1 MNESK
6 QFDNWTTRISILLI
20 IIFLWIGC
28 WFLLLNNPYLKDYTQ
43 RVQFGDM
50 FGVVNSLFSGLAF
63 GGIIYTILLQREEL
77 KAQRE
82 ELRLTKREFITQNE
96 TLRLQ
101 RFENTFFNLLN
112 IHNKIVDSL
121 KYTYH
126 TPSGERIDSEG
137 RAIFNDAI
145 LSLSQTTELL
155 GNAKKYSIEDFN
167 KQSLIY
173 KNILNRDNSLSGLTY
188 YFQSLVS
195 ILEFVSSTS
204 LLSEKEDLFK
214 DKENREFY
222 FQLLSSSQSITEKSI
237 IFYHI
242 AFGWQVSQFNDYL
255 SRLRV
260 IEKKFSIY
268 ENSNVSFLPTDHNY
282 HMYLL
287 KRFFE
292 LFST

>member
-6 QFDNWTTRISILLI
+6 QFDNWTTRISILSI

-28 WFLLLNNPYLKDYTQ
+28 WYLLLNNHYLKDYTQ
-43 RVQFGDM
+43 RGQFGDM

-82 ELRLTKREFITQNE
+82 ELRLTKQEFITQNE

-112 IHNKIVDSL
+112 VHNKIVDSL

-126 TPSGERIDSEG
+126 TPSGECIDSEG
-137 RAIFNDAI
+137 RAIFNDVI
-145 LSLSQTTELL
+145 LSLSQTTELM
-155 GNAKKYSIEDFN
+155 GNAKKYSMVDFN
-167 KQSLIY
+167 KQSQIY

-195 ILEFVSSTS
+195 ILEFVSNTS

-222 FQLLSSSQSITEKSI
+222 FQLLSSSQSITENSI

-282 HMYLL
+282 HM
-287 KRFFE
+287 
-292 LFST
+292 

>member
-6 QFDNWTTRISILLI
+6 QFDNWKTRISIISI

-28 WFLLLNNPYLKDYTQ
+28 WYLLLHNSYLNDFTT
-43 RVQFGDM
+43 RGQFGDM

-82 ELRLTKREFITQNE
+82 ELKLTKQEFITQNE

-101 RFENTFFNLLN
+101 RFENTFFNLLDV
-112 IHNKIVDSL
+112 HNKIVASL

-126 TPSGERIDSEG
+126 TLSGDRFESEG
-137 RAIFNDAI
+137 REIFNDAI
-145 LSLSQTTELL
+145 LSLSQTTELM
-155 GNAKKYSIEDFN
+155 GNPKKYSIEDFN
-167 KQSLIY
+167 KQSQVY
-173 KNILNRDNSLSGLTY
+173 KNILSRSNSLSGLTY

-195 ILEFVSSTS
+195 ILEFVSNTS
-204 LLSEKEDLFK
+204 LLSEKENVYK

-222 FQLLSSSQSITEKSI
+222 FQLLTSSQSITEKSI

-242 AFGWQVSQFNDYL
+242 AFGWQVSQLNDYL

-260 IEKKFSIY
+260 IEKRFSIY